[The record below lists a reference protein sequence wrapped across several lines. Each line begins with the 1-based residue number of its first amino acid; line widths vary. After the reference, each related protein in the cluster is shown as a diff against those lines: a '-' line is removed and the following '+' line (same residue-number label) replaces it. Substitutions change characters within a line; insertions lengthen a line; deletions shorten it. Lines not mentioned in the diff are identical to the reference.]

1 MNLTRR
7 GLFVLTR
14 AELKPGS
21 QLEIHVPAVEDA
33 PEMMLRAI
41 VVRQRLVAGK
51 SARLISQGVGLRV
64 LQAPEAYYELAERE
78 TRSPRALGEYLRRM
92 LSQGLG
98 RTE

>member
-14 AELKPGS
+14 AELEPGS
-21 QLEIHVPAVEDA
+21 QLEIHVPAAEDV
-33 PEMMLRAI
+33 PEMTLRAI